1 MAGIYI
7 HIPFCKQACTYC
19 NFHFSTQM
27 HQKESFLTA
36 LKNEISSDDHFI
48 NRKEI
53 IETIYFG
60 GGTPSLLS
68 NDEIRDV
75 LFALQKEFI
84 ISSDAEITLEANP
97 DDINDEIV
105 KNWISSGINR
115 LSVGIQSFD
124 AVELKWMNRAHDGK
138 QAIDCIQILQDSG
151 LTNFSVDLI
160 FGGPYLSNQ
169 SLEKSIRIISDYK
182 IPHISCYALTLEEKT
197 ALHHLVKS
205 KKSPPI
211 SNEKQAEQ
219 FIITMK
225 RLAEEGYEQYEIS
238 NYAKPKMRSKHN
250 SSYWKGNPYW
260 GFGPSA
266 HSFNGTNTR
275 RWNVSNNSKFINNWL
290 TQLPIAEVEILTDI
304 QQLNEYIM
312 TSIRTMDGIDL
323 NLIEKRFGAEKKTK
337 IESESKNFILSE
349 KMIITPTHI
358 ILTEKGKLFAD
369 AITASLFFE

>member
-1 MAGIYI
+1 M
-7 HIPFCKQACTYC
+7 Q
-19 NFHFSTQM
+19 
-27 HQKESFLTA
+27 QKDSFLTA

-48 NRKEI
+48 NRNEI

-68 NDEIRDV
+68 NDEIRDI

-84 ISSDAEITLEANP
+84 ISSDVEITLEANP
-97 DDINDEIV
+97 DDINNEIV
-105 KNWISSGINR
+105 KNWIGSGVNR

-124 AVELKWMNRAHDGK
+124 EEELKWMNRAHDAK
-138 QAIDCIQILQDSG
+138 QAIDCIQIIQDSG
-151 LTNFSVDLI
+151 LTNFSIDFI

-169 SLEKSIRIISDYK
+169 SLEKNIRIISDYK
-182 IPHISCYALTLEEKT
+182 ITHISCYALTLEEKT
-197 ALHHLVKS
+197 TLHHLVKS
-205 KKSPPI
+205 KKSPPV

-219 FIITMK
+219 FIITMR

-238 NYAKPKMRSKHN
+238 NYAKPNMRSKHN
-250 SSYWKGNPYW
+250 SSYWKGNSYW

-275 RWNVSNNSKFINNWL
+275 RWNISNNSKFINNWL
-290 TQLPIAEVEILTDI
+290 IHLPVVEVEILTDI

-323 NLIEKRFGAEKKTK
+323 RLIENRFGSEKATK
-337 IESESKNFILSE
+337 IKSESQKFILSE
-349 KMIITPTHI
+349 KMITTSTHL

-369 AITASLFFE
+369 AISAYLFFE